1 MSTTTHD
8 IVRAYLAGH
17 LSIRTFEAELAD
29 FADPSREFL
38 HDVSKLIDDYKEAR
52 ISENQLKQ
60 SLRYLL
66 AGGEDV

>member
-1 MSTTTHD
+1 VSTTTHD

-17 LSIRTFEAELAD
+17 LSLRDFEAELAN
-29 FADPSREFL
+29 FADPSRGL
-38 HDVSKLIDDYKEAR
+38 LLDVSKLIDDYKEAR

>member
-1 MSTTTHD
+1 VSTTTHD

-17 LSIRTFEAELAD
+17 LSIRTFETELAN
-29 FADPSREFL
+29 FADPSKGFL
-38 HDVSKLIDDYKEAR
+38 RDVSKLIDNHKEAR

-60 SLRYLL
+60 SLRCLL

>member
-17 LSIRTFEAELAD
+17 LSIRTFETELAN
-29 FADPSREFL
+29 FADPSRGFL
-38 HDVSKLIDDYKEAR
+38 RDVSKLIDDYKEAR

>member
-1 MSTTTHD
+1 VPTTTHD
-8 IVRAYLAGH
+8 IVRTYLAGY
-17 LSIRTFEAELAD
+17 LSIRDFEAELAN

-38 HDVSKLIDDYKEAR
+38 RDVSKLIDDYKEAC